1 MLPSHGR
8 AEKRWLRQCDS
19 PPWPG
24 NRWRSNRASKC
35 RGRPNGSEVANKL
48 HIRSKFR
55 AGLEASL
62 ERWPATAPATGR
74 YWRVY
79 LSIWIIKAAFFFL
92 KNGYSPQ
99 HKFKSRKFIKLV
111 LILLVNLAVLLRF
124 SNFISVHYKPSQD
137 SDKIWTLKSDT
148 FMKTWRYL
156 GNEIHTWLKRSCWAI
171 KSLSVWK
178 HHSKIEWLCLG
189 MLSQSRPFN

>member
-1 MLPSHGR
+1 MTVQPGFEVQRSTKWFWGGQQATYPLKVPGWSWS
-8 AEKRWLRQCDS
+8 K
-19 PPWPG
+19 PWTLAG
-24 NRWRSNRASKC
+24 NGTCNRSI
-35 RGRPNGSEVANKL
+35 L
-48 HIRSKFR
+48 T
-55 AGLEASL
+55 GLFIDL
-62 ERWPATAPATGR
+62 NHQGCIF
-74 YWRVY
+74 
-79 LSIWIIKAAFFFL
+79 LL

-111 LILLVNLAVLLRF
+111 LILLVNLAVLLSL

-189 MLSQSRPFN
+189 MLSQSRSFN